1 MKTRLG
7 IFIVALLLL
16 PLAGI
21 FLSGNAWHDLSTSTP
36 PEDGSIPATLR
47 TSIMLLLYV
56 LLVSHTIKRLSGNMD
71 IQRLVKTGIASV
83 LTGWLFSYLNLFVA
97 SWTVPQNHSIV
108 IQVLLYTPLFALL
121 APAVL
126 VTRDLLA
133 CFPGVLKSLVFSF
146 TLPEIRRVTQ
156 LAILLAVTVLGL
168 SGGAAQPA
176 QLFWL
181 FWMSPLTLLMTLQ
194 LLWHENTLFS
204 EAKSGDWGPVVCS
217 ALSGI
222 IIGNIAVIT
231 YQSNAYLQINLP
243 NMMVAQAGLAL
254 FGLLCLQLTE
264 LLVQSDKSRQPLQAS
279 TARKI

>member
-16 PLAGI
+16 PLAGL
-21 FLSGNAWHDLSTSTP
+21 FLSGNAWHDFSAGTP

-56 LLVSHTIKRLSGNMD
+56 LLVSHAIKRLSGNMD
-71 IQRLVKTGIASV
+71 IQRLVRTGIASA
-83 LTGWLFSYLNLFVA
+83 LTGWLLSYLNLFVA

-126 VTRDLLA
+126 VTRELFS
-133 CFPGVLKSLVFSF
+133 CFPGILKSLVFSF
-146 TLPEIRRVTQ
+146 TLPEIRRETQ
-156 LAILLAVTVLGL
+156 LAILLAVTLFGL

-181 FWMSPLTLLMTLQ
+181 FWMSPLALLMTLQ
-194 LLWHENTLFS
+194 LLWHENTLLS
-204 EAKSGDWGPVVCS
+204 GAKSGDWGPVVCS

-222 IIGNIAVIT
+222 LIGNIAVIT

-243 NMMVAQAGLAL
+243 NMMMAQAGLAL
-254 FGLLCLQLTE
+254 FGLLCLQLTDVLGE
-264 LLVQSDKSRQPLQAS
+264 SDKSRQPLQAS

>member
-16 PLAGI
+16 PLAGL
-21 FLSGNAWHDLSTSTP
+21 FLSGNAWHDFSVGTP

-56 LLVSHTIKRLSGNMD
+56 LLVSHAIKRLSGNMD
-71 IQRLVKTGIASV
+71 IQRLVRTGIASA
-83 LTGWLFSYLNLFVA
+83 LTGWLLSYLNLFVA

-126 VTRDLLA
+126 VTRELFS
-133 CFPGVLKSLVFSF
+133 CFPGVLKSLVFSAA
-146 TLPEIRRVTQ
+146 LPEIRRETQ
-156 LAILLAVTVLGL
+156 LAILLAVTLFGL

-181 FWMSPLTLLMTLQ
+181 FWMSPLALLMTLQ

-204 EAKSGDWGPVVCS
+204 GAKSGDWGPVVCS

-222 IIGNIAVIT
+222 LIGNIAVIT

-254 FGLLCLQLTE
+254 FGLLCLQLANVLGE
-264 LLVQSDKSRQPLQAS
+264 SDKSRQLLQEP

>member
-16 PLAGI
+16 PLAGL
-21 FLSGNAWHDLSTSTP
+21 FLSGNACYDFSAGTP

-56 LLVSHTIKRLSGNMD
+56 LLVSHAIKRLSGNMD
-71 IQRLVKTGIASV
+71 IQRLVRTGIASA
-83 LTGWLFSYLNLFVA
+83 LTGWLLSYLNLFVA

-126 VTRDLLA
+126 VTRELFS

-146 TLPEIRRVTQ
+146 TLPEIRRETQ
-156 LAILLAVTVLGL
+156 LAILLAVTLFGL

-181 FWMSPLTLLMTLQ
+181 FWMSPLALLMTLQ

-204 EAKSGDWGPVVCS
+204 GAKSGDWGPVVCS

-222 IIGNIAVIT
+222 LIGNIAVIT

-254 FGLLCLQLTE
+254 FGLLCLQLANVLGE
-264 LLVQSDKSRQPLQAS
+264 SDKSRQLLQEP

>member
-7 IFIVALLLL
+7 IFIIALLLL
-16 PLAGI
+16 PLAGL

-56 LLVSHTIKRLSGNMD
+56 LIVSHAIKRLSGNID
-71 IQRLVKTGIASV
+71 IQHQVRTGILSA

-126 VTRDLLA
+126 VTRELFS
-133 CFPGVLKSLVFSF
+133 CFPGVLKSLVFSAA
-146 TLPEIRRVTQ
+146 LPEIRRKTQ
-156 LAILLAVTVLGL
+156 LAILLAVTLFGL

-194 LLWHENTLFS
+194 LLWHEDTIFS
-204 EAKSGDWGPVVCS
+204 GAKSGDWS
-217 ALSGI
+217 RLIFTALSGI
-222 IIGNIAVIT
+222 FIGNVAVIT

-264 LLVQSDKSRQPLQAS
+264 LLVQSDKSRQFLQAS
-279 TARKI
+279 TARKL